1 MASADRASRQEKIM
15 AFVVTH
21 RHSGFMTWRGR
32 SLLRTG
38 RLLAN
43 KLCARTDLTP
53 QERANLYVSRMPIAV
68 ITASLGGHP
77 SSSAGNRQ

>member
-1 MASADRASRQEKIM
+1 M

-21 RHSGFMTWRGR
+21 RVSGLTRGSGR
-32 SLLRTG
+32 SLLHSG
-38 RLLAN
+38 RLLAG
-43 KLCARTDLTP
+43 KLHARRRLTP

-77 SSSAGNRQ
+77 SDSAGGRR

>member
-1 MASADRASRQEKIM
+1 M

-21 RHSGFMTWRGR
+21 RLSGLTRGRGR
-32 SLLRTG
+32 SMLRAG

-43 KLCARTDLTP
+43 KLHARSRLTP
-53 QERANLYVSRMPIAV
+53 QERANLHVSRMPIAV

-77 SSSAGNRQ
+77 SDSADTRR

>member
-1 MASADRASRQEKIM
+1 M

-21 RHSGFMTWRGR
+21 RLSGLTRGRGR
-32 SLLRTG
+32 SMLRAG
-38 RLLAN
+38 RPLAN
-43 KLCARTDLTP
+43 KLHARSRLTP

-77 SSSAGNRQ
+77 SDSADNRQ

>member
-1 MASADRASRQEKIM
+1 M
-15 AFVVTH
+15 AFVVAH
-21 RHSGFMTWRGR
+21 RVTGAERISRKSGR

-43 KLCARTDLTP
+43 RLCGWRTPTP
-53 QERANLYVSRMPIAV
+53 EERANRYVSRMPIAV

-77 SSSAGNRQ
+77 SDPVSS

>member
-1 MASADRASRQEKIM
+1 M

-21 RHSGFMTWRGR
+21 RLSGLTRGRGR
-32 SLLRTG
+32 SMLRTG

-43 KLCARTDLTP
+43 KLHARSRLTP

-77 SSSAGNRQ
+77 SDSADNRR

>member
-1 MASADRASRQEKIM
+1 M

-21 RHSGFMTWRGR
+21 RLTGLTRGRGR
-32 SLLRTG
+32 STLRSG
-38 RLLAN
+38 RRLTSRLH
-43 KLCARTDLTP
+43 LWRIPTP

-77 SSSAGNRQ
+77 STRAGNHR

>member
-1 MASADRASRQEKIM
+1 M
-15 AFVVTH
+15 AFVVAH
-21 RHSGFMTWRGR
+21 RVTGAEKVIRMPRR

-43 KLCARTDLTP
+43 RLCDRRTTTP
-53 QERANLYVSRMPIAV
+53 QQRADRYVSRMPIAV

-77 SSSAGNRQ
+77 SDPAGSYR

>member
-1 MASADRASRQEKIM
+1 MV
-15 AFVVTH
+15 FVVTH
-21 RHSGFMTWRGR
+21 RLSGLTRGRGR
-32 SLLRTG
+32 SMLRTG

-43 KLCARTDLTP
+43 KLHARSRLTP

-77 SSSAGNRQ
+77 SDSADNRR

>member
-1 MASADRASRQEKIM
+1 M

-21 RHSGFMTWRGR
+21 RLSGLTRGRGR
-32 SLLRTG
+32 SMLRTG

-43 KLCARTDLTP
+43 KLHARSRLTP

-77 SSSAGNRQ
+77 SDSADNGR

>member
-1 MASADRASRQEKIM
+1 M

-21 RHSGFMTWRGR
+21 RLSGLTRGRGR
-32 SLLRTG
+32 SMLRTG

-43 KLCARTDLTP
+43 KLHARSRLTP
-53 QERANLYVSRMPIAV
+53 HERANLYVSRMPIAV

-77 SSSAGNRQ
+77 SDSADNRR